1 MSEENGPKLSVEP
14 PVVAT
19 PEASSISE
27 SEIANGKALAVLSY
41 FWFLCIIPLILR
53 DNDFSLYHAK
63 QALVLLI
70 ASFAVGIVNIIPC
83 LGQIAFVIGCLVLL
97 VFAIIGIINAVQG
110 QAKPLPL
117 IGQFAMQWFAGMQKK
132 S

>member
-14 PVVAT
+14 PEVAT
-19 PEASSISE
+19 PEVSSMSD

-41 FWFLCIIPLILR
+41 FSILCIIPLIMR

-70 ASFAVGIVNIIPC
+70 ASFALGVVAFIPC
-83 LGQIAFVIGCLVLL
+83 LGWVMAPIGGLCLFVFV
-97 VFAIIGIINAVQG
+97 IIGIINAIQG